1 MKIKQRIVSLLVYI
15 FASTLLFIPV
25 NKLHLEQ
32 NEQLYEEQQTAANEH
47 LNRVKTEVKA
57 HLDSSLFYADFF
69 EMIISQN
76 PDIEESELLK
86 YSELIVERNT
96 LIDNVS
102 LAEDGVINFV
112 YPLEGNE
119 ELIGLNVMEELDK
132 EMILKKTYQED
143 NHIAQEIVET
153 THGNRKIFNRIP
165 VIVDDAESEK
175 IWGSANVVIDFDE
188 LIESTLYANQMYLF
202 DSAIVVESDW
212 AKTMSWGKTDIFKT
226 DALRTS
232 IHLPDQV
239 WRIGT
244 MPVEGWV
251 GEQSYYQPEIIIF
264 YIFIAIIFF
273 LVMFFTHQYFNK
285 RELSRTDMLTQLL
298 NKKTFELSAKKTLK
312 KSRKKNGLLLID
324 FNDFKIINDTYG
336 HLMGDQVLTISANRL
351 KHSLKKQDIIG
362 RIGGDEIMILV
373 NDVTISELE
382 SIKNRIIQQVEKPIC
397 FHGLTITPSVSIGH
411 TLISQWVPF
420 EQLYDIVDK
429 KMYRN
434 KSKQKIQL
442 FTDMNHSQT
451 DV

>member
-1 MKIKQRIVSLLVYI
+1 MKIKQWLVSFLVAI

-251 GEQSYYQPEIIIF
+251 GSK
-264 YIFIAIIFF
+264 
-273 LVMFFTHQYFNK
+273 V
-285 RELSRTDMLTQLL
+285 
-298 NKKTFELSAKKTLK
+298 
-312 KSRKKNGLLLID
+312 
-324 FNDFKIINDTYG
+324 
-336 HLMGDQVLTISANRL
+336 
-351 KHSLKKQDIIG
+351 
-362 RIGGDEIMILV
+362 
-373 NDVTISELE
+373 
-382 SIKNRIIQQVEKPIC
+382 
-397 FHGLTITPSVSIGH
+397 IT
-411 TLISQWVPF
+411 SQ
-420 EQLYDIVDK
+420 
-429 KMYRN
+429 R
-434 KSKQKIQL
+434 S
-442 FTDMNHSQT
+442 
-451 DV
+451 

>member
-1 MKIKQRIVSLLVYI
+1 MKIKQWLVSFLVAI

-153 THGNRKIFNRIP
+153 TQESRKVFNRLP
-165 VIVDDAESEK
+165 VIVEGGDSEE
-175 IWGSANVVIDFDE
+175 IWGYANVVIDFDE
-188 LIESTLYANQMYLF
+188 LIESTLFPNQRYLF
-202 DSAIVVESDW
+202 DSAIIVESDW

-232 IHLPDQV
+232 IQLKDQV